1 MTEREAHIEGKYLV
15 DSATGETL
23 GRTFIKDGVRY
34 VVPLTYPLQWQD
46 AKKIVHDGFVYIR
59 ANDINFDNDEDR
71 NI

>member
-1 MTEREAHIEGKYLV
+1 MEEREAHIEGKYLV

-34 VVPLTYPLQWQD
+34 VVPLTYPLQWKD

-59 ANDINFDNDEDR
+59 ATDINLEKDEERD
-71 NI
+71 I

>member
-34 VVPLTYPLQWQD
+34 VIPLTYPLHWQN

-59 ANDINFDNDEDR
+59 ATDINFDNDEERD
-71 NI
+71 I